1 PFVIDSNSCNYHYSF
16 IDSKDFYYSVKYNN
30 LLNRSE
36 LLYTDLVTIKNS
48 MSILW
53 FFLLIS
59 CCYAA
64 EKLSSYNVDPS
75 ETSVSGLSSGAFFAT
90 QIQVAFSAS
99 IKGAGIVAGGPY
111 NCGGQISYTSC
122 MYTSSPSITQSIS
135 NTKSWS
141 GNKIDDIKNLAT
153 HKVYM
158 ISGTSD
164 TTVGGSV
171 MTQLYKYYVTDGQ
184 FIPSANVV
192 FKKDLKSA
200 HTFPTDFDST
210 GNNACGSTSSPYISN
225 CGFDGA
231 EAILQHIYGS
241 LKPRNNGALSGK
253 FIEFNQEEF
262 ITNARTNGMS
272 TTGWIYVPKSCAD
285 GATCKL
291 HIAYHGCL
299 QGYEKV
305 GDKFVKN
312 TGYNRWA
319 DTNNIIVLYPQAVA
333 TNTISMGG
341 GASLPNPNGCWDWV
355 GWYGTDFSVKSG
367 KQSTAT
373 KKMIDR
379 ITSSFNPIDAPTSLQ
394 VLATTDN
401 SVTLAW
407 EPVSSA
413 TGYNLYRNG
422 GKANNGIITGTTF
435 TDNNLNSGT
444 TYIYTVKAVSSAG
457 SESAASNSVTGKTT
471 GTPPAVETPNGLI
484 ATNIT
489 SNSITLKWNSVSS
502 VTSYNVYRNGNK
514 LTSVSDTSYTDIGL
528 SSATNYQYQVS
539 SVKDSSESEKS
550 IEVQATTLTEK
561 VCFKDNN
568 YNHVITRRAYN
579 NFGYA
584 LATGSNQNMGL
595 YNTFLTTTL
604 CKTRENYYVIE

>member
-1 PFVIDSNSCNYHYSF
+1 MPLI
-16 IDSKDFYYSVKYNN
+16 
-30 LLNRSE
+30 
-36 LLYTDLVTIKNS
+36 
-48 MSILW
+48 
-53 FFLLIS
+53 FLLIS

-75 ETSVSGLSSGAFFAT
+75 ETSVSGLSSGAYFAT

-99 IKGAGIVAGGPY
+99 IKGAGIIAGGPY
-111 NCGGQISYTSC
+111 NCGGQTSYTSC
-122 MYTSSPSITQSIS
+122 MYTSSPSITQSMS
-135 NTKSWS
+135 NTKAWS
-141 GNKIDDIKNLAT
+141 GNKIDDIKNLAK

-164 TTVGGSV
+164 STVGASV

-192 FKKDLKSA
+192 FKKDLNSA
-200 HTFPTDFDST
+200 HTFPTDFDSS
-210 GNNACGSTSSPYISN
+210 GNNGCGSTSSPYISN

-231 EAILQHIYGS
+231 RAILEHIYGP
-241 LKPRNNGALSGK
+241 LKARNNGALTGK

-262 ITNARTNGMS
+262 ITSARTYGMS
-272 TTGWIYVPKSCAD
+272 NTAWVYVPKTCAD

-299 QGYEKV
+299 QGYEKI
-305 GDKFVKN
+305 GDKYVKN

-333 TNTISMGG
+333 TNTINSAG
-341 GASLPNPNGCWDWV
+341 GASIPNPNGCWDWV
-355 GWYGTDFSVKSG
+355 GWYGIDFSVKSG

-379 ITSSFNPIDAPTSLQ
+379 ITSGFNPIDAPTELQ

-407 EPVSSA
+407 RSVSSA

-422 GKANNGIITGTTF
+422 GKANSGIITGTTF

-444 TYIYTVKAVSSAG
+444 TYTYTVKAVSSAG
-457 SESAASNSVTGKTT
+457 SESAASNSVPGKTT
-471 GTPPAVETPNGLI
+471 GEPPAVGTPNGLI
-484 ATNIT
+484 ATDIT
-489 SNSITLKWNSVSS
+489 SNSITLRWNSVLGI
-502 VTSYNVYRNGNK
+502 TTYNLYRNGNK
-514 LTSVSDTSYTDIGL
+514 LTSVSLTSYTDTDL
-528 SSATNYQYQVS
+528 RSTTEYRYQVS
-539 SVKDSSESEKS
+539 SIKDSSESEKS
-550 IEVQATTLTEK
+550 IEVHATTLTEK
-561 VCFKDNN
+561 ACFNDNN
-568 YNHVITRRAYN
+568 FNHVTSGRAYHSL
-579 NFGYA
+579 GYA
-584 LATGSNQNMGL
+584 LAIGSNQNMGL
-595 YNTFLTTTL
+595 YNTFQKTNL
-604 CKTRENYYVIE
+604 CKIRENYYVIE